1 MSGIRS
7 ILLQLDATPAAA
19 MRLRVA
25 RDLAR
30 RHEAHLAVMFVTAT
44 SNWPPRL
51 APDDDTSLFLQTS
64 TWAEQDRA
72 MAMFDAAQAPGGPPM
87 QWLDGQGTDAV
98 ELFCQQALYADLLV
112 LAQHDAGAVLPVA
125 APADFVTSALVRSG
139 RPSLVLPATGAP
151 ASFGHQVLLCW
162 NATAPA
168 ARVLNAALPWLRQAR
183 QVHVLDTTDSQ
194 GGSVIGEALDISQYL
209 RFHGVT
215 AVLHRRQLPP
225 ADVCAQVLALAYELV
240 ADLLVMP
247 CAGHCRQR
255 EWVLDDSAHSL
266 LRKMPSPLLMCT

>member
-19 MRLRVA
+19 RRLHVA

-44 SNWPPRL
+44 SHWPPRL

-72 MAMFDAAQAPGGPPM
+72 MAMFDAAQAPGGPQM

-98 ELFCQQALYADLLV
+98 ELFCQQALHADLLV
-112 LAQHDAGAVLPVA
+112 LAQHDACAVLPGA
-125 APADFVTSALVRSG
+125 APADFVTSALRRSG
-139 RPSLVLPATGAP
+139 RPALVLPATGAP
-151 ASFGHQVLLCW
+151 TSFGHQVLLCW

-168 ARVLNAALPWLRQAR
+168 ARVLNAALPWLRPAR
-183 QVHVLDTTDSQ
+183 HVHVLDTTDGR
-194 GGSVIGEALDISQYL
+194 GGPLVGEALDIAQYL
-209 RFHGVT
+209 RFHGIT

-225 ADVCAQVLALAYELV
+225 ADACAQVLALARELG

-247 CAGHCRQR
+247 CAGRCLLR
-255 EWVLDDSAHSL
+255 EWELDDSTHRL
-266 LRKMPSPLLMCT
+266 LQAMTSPLLMCT

>member
-25 RDLAR
+25 RELAR

-44 SNWPPRL
+44 SHWPPRL
-51 APDDDTSLFLQTS
+51 APDDDTSLCLQTS
-64 TWAEQDRA
+64 TWAELDRA
-72 MAMFDAAQAPGGPPM
+72 MAMFDAAQALSGPQM

-98 ELFCQQALYADLLV
+98 GLFCQQALFADLLV
-112 LAQHDAGAVLPVA
+112 LAQHDAGAVLPGV
-125 APADFVTSALVRSG
+125 APADFVSSALLRSG
-139 RPSLVLPATGAP
+139 RPALVLPSSGTP

-162 NATAPA
+162 DATAPA
-168 ARVLNAALPWLRQAR
+168 ARAVNAALPWLRQAR
-183 QVHVLDTTDSQ
+183 HVHVLDTTDSR
-194 GGSVIGEALDISQYL
+194 GGSVVGESLDIAQYL

-215 AVLHRRQLPP
+215 PVLHRRQLTS
-225 ADVCAQVLALAYELV
+225 ADTSAQVPALARELA

-255 EWVLDDSAHSL
+255 EWVLEDSTHRL
-266 LRKMPSPLLMCT
+266 LRTMPAPLLTCT